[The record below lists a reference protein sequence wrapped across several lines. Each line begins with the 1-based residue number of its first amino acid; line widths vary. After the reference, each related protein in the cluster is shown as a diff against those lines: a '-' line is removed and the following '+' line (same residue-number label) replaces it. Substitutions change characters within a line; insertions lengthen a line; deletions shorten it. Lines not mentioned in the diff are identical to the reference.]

1 MWVYIGQ
8 KGGKMA
14 AIRPLNVIVD
24 KWARVA
30 PQRAEDFRNGV
41 QNPKKDWETQAA
53 AAESAWRDGVTAAA
67 NAGLFS
73 AGVRRAGTAKW
84 QSRTLQKGVPRWP
97 EGIRIATDDYRDG
110 FAPYHEEIERTE
122 LPPRYARGDPRNL
135 ERVAAI
141 ASALHQRR
149 MRERG
154 IRGAT

>member
-1 MWVYIGQ
+1 
-8 KGGKMA
+8 MA

-30 PQRAEDFRNGV
+30 PQRAEDFRFGV
-41 QNPKKDWETQAA
+41 ENPKKDWAQQAA
-53 AAESAWRDGVTAAA
+53 SAEDAWRAGVTAAA

-73 AGVRRAGTAKW
+73 AGVRRAGTEKW
-84 QSRTLQKGVPRWP
+84 QTRTLQKGVPRWP
-97 EGIRIATDDYRDG
+97 EGIRVAVDDYRDG
-110 FAPYHEEIERTE
+110 FGPFHEEIQRVD

-141 ASALHQRR
+141 ANALHQRR

-154 IRGAT
+154 VRPAA